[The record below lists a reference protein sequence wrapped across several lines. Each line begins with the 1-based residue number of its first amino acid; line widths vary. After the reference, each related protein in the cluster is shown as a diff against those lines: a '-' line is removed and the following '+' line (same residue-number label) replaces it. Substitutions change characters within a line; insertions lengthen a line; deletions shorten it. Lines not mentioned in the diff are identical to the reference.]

1 MAREIIVDID
11 VNGNT
16 KVTTSG
22 FTGSDCLK
30 ATAELE
36 KALGATTKDVKTRE
50 FSASPNTQAAVN
62 RQGR

>member
-11 VNGNT
+11 AQGNT

-22 FTGSDCLK
+22 FAGAECLK

-36 KALGATTKDVKTRE
+36 KALGTTTKDTKTRE
-50 FSASPNTQAAVN
+50 FNAQPNTAAAVN